1 MMHPYHKYVVLFDR
15 DLDFMVSE
23 SLEGNVLDSENFV
36 KRIEFDIAQLKK
48 KNKLSE
54 VELREN
60 DLRIAK
66 KILSESKHK
75 LELWYSKQITRITEE
90 QKEALFDN
98 KTVS

>member
-36 KRIEFDIAQLKK
+36 KRIEFDITQLKK

-75 LELWYSKQITRITEE
+75 LELWYSKQVTRITEE
-90 QKEALFDN
+90 QKETLFDN

>member
-36 KRIEFDIAQLKK
+36 KRIEFDIVHLKK

-75 LELWYSKQITRITEE
+75 LELWYSKQVTRITEE

>member
-1 MMHPYHKYVVLFDR
+1 
-15 DLDFMVSE
+15 
-23 SLEGNVLDSENFV
+23 
-36 KRIEFDIAQLKK
+36 
-48 KNKLSE
+48 LSE

-75 LELWYSKQITRITEE
+75 LELWYSKQVTRITEE
-90 QKEALFDN
+90 QKETLFDN

>member
-1 MMHPYHKYVVLFDR
+1 MHPYHKYVVLFDR

-36 KRIEFDIAQLKK
+36 KRIEFDIVQLKK

-75 LELWYSKQITRITEE
+75 LELWYSKQVTRITEE

-98 KTVS
+98 KIVS

>member
-36 KRIEFDIAQLKK
+36 KRIEFDIVQLKK

-75 LELWYSKQITRITEE
+75 LELWYSKQVTRITEE

-98 KTVS
+98 KIVS

>member
-36 KRIEFDIAQLKK
+36 KRIEFDIVQLKK
-48 KNKLSE
+48 KNKFSE

-75 LELWYSKQITRITEE
+75 LELWYSKQVTRITEE
-90 QKEALFDN
+90 QKETLFDN

>member
-36 KRIEFDIAQLKK
+36 KRIEFDIVQLKK

-75 LELWYSKQITRITEE
+75 LELWYSKQVTRITEE

>member
-1 MMHPYHKYVVLFDR
+1 MHPYHKYVVLFDR

-36 KRIEFDIAQLKK
+36 KRIEFDIVQLKK

-60 DLRIAK
+60 VLRIAK

-75 LELWYSKQITRITEE
+75 LELWYSKQVTRITEE

>member
-23 SLEGNVLDSENFV
+23 SLGGNVLDSENFV
-36 KRIEFDIAQLKK
+36 KRIEFDIVQLKK